1 MTEKSFTPVSIRRR
15 SAAQECADAHTAS
28 AERSAVGSVE
38 LASSK
43 QLIGQHAEAR
53 VLALTDQQVESCLG
67 GREVSVGGHVMRWQH
82 EAVQVQQDARS
93 AARRSHDLVGKF
105 AAL

>member
-38 LASSK
+38 LAST
-43 QLIGQHAEAR
+43 LGEIGGLRGAFG
-53 VLALTDQQVESCLG
+53 SYLG
-67 GREVSVGGHVMRWQH
+67 GNKMQ
-82 EAVQVQQDARS
+82 
-93 AARRSHDLVGKF
+93 
-105 AAL
+105 